1 MIVLHTT
8 EQAEAVEEI
17 IKGLDTPLIDGVTTI
32 VSAEGSVASSGSG
45 RELAEPK
52 AQVIEADFATARDF
66 GGTAGDTGI
75 AGATPAAGEVVV
87 TEDLARTLEVGPGDL
102 VSAYLYGS
110 KTNLEIARVLPRL
123 GLAGFNPSGNKTTSP
138 NAFVAPGTLTS
149 SISPEDIPEG
159 AMPPHSRVL
168 ISNRGG
174 VEEGAA
180 LTERVTNLIRDALP
194 PAAAGLDIEEVKR
207 DRFDDAES
215 SGKYFSQIF
224 VAIGSFGVVA
234 GILLLVSIFV
244 MLAEERKG
252 QLGMLRAV
260 GMRRSDLVRGFVIEG
275 AMYAL
280 VAGALGALLGI
291 AVGWGIV
298 RLAAP
303 IFSSGADFS
312 LDLQFTATSASVVA
326 GFCIGALIALL
337 TVVFTSLRISR
348 VNIIRAIRDLPE
360 PGIKQARRRTM
371 VVGAGTAILGALWFV
386 SALSAEDAWAAV
398 ILGPVLVAIGL
409 LPIGSRVL
417 GQRSAV
423 MTGASAALLWG
434 LFGNALTG
442 GKFFESDSMVPFVV
456 QGGLITFAAVLLLSQ
471 VQDRFQGTIRRFAA
485 RYLSL
490 RLGTAYP
497 IAHRFRTGLTLGMYS
512 LVIFTLVFVA
522 VLTGVFSSQI
532 DETTRKI
539 SGGFDVLAT
548 SSTANPPDADRLAE
562 MTGVGRVVST
572 VSGFALFERSGDTTQ
587 WWATG
592 IDSDFIAERVPKL
605 KGRDERFSSDR
616 AAWEAVVADPKGIIV
631 SSFFLHTGGDMVS
644 IPDPGDTVT
653 SVDPETGK
661 ATEHVVLGILESDPT
676 LLGAVMN
683 KEAALSAA
691 PGNVSPSRFYI
702 DVDGSAA
709 DARQVTTRL
718 QGEFIANGVDADT
731 FRSIAEDQQQQ
742 TVQFLRL
749 MQGFLALGL
758 VVGIAGL
765 GVVMVRAVRERR
777 KEIGVLRSLGFLSQR
792 IRRAFL
798 LESSFIALEGVLIGA
813 LLALVTGY
821 QGVTAGDFGDGVSF
835 EVPWVEVGLLT
846 GVAFLASLLATAWP
860 ARQASRIPPAVA
872 LRIAD

>member
-1 MIVLHTT
+1 V
-8 EQAEAVEEI
+8 
-17 IKGLDTPLIDGVTTI
+17 
-32 VSAEGSVASSGSG
+32 
-45 RELAEPK
+45 
-52 AQVIEADFATARDF
+52 
-66 GGTAGDTGI
+66 
-75 AGATPAAGEVVV
+75 GEVVV
-87 TEDLARTLEVGPGDL
+87 TEDLARTLEVGPGDV
-102 VSAYLYGS
+102 VSTYLYGS
-110 KTNLEIARVLPRL
+110 KTDLEIARLLPRL

-149 SISPEDIPEG
+149 SISPEDVPEG

-180 LTERVTNLIRDALP
+180 LTERVTKLIRNALP
-194 PAAAGLDIEEVKR
+194 PAAAGLDIEELKK
-207 DRFDDAES
+207 DRLDNAES

-280 VAGALGALLGI
+280 VAGALGAVLGI
-291 AVGWGIV
+291 GVGWGIV
-298 RLAAP
+298 KLATP
-303 IFSSGADFS
+303 IFSSGEDFS
-312 LDLQFTATSASVVA
+312 LDLQFTANSASVVA
-326 GFCIGALIALL
+326 GLCIGALIALV
-337 TVVFTSLRISR
+337 TVVLTSLRISR

-360 PGIKQARRRTM
+360 PGIRKARRRTM
-371 VVGAGTAILGALWFV
+371 VAGAGAAVLGALWFV
-386 SALSAEDAWAAV
+386 SGLSTEEAWPAV
-398 ILGPVLVAIGL
+398 ILGPVLVSVGL
-409 LPIGSRVL
+409 LPIATRVI
-417 GQRSAV
+417 GRRTGV
-423 MTGASAALLWG
+423 MTVASAALAWG
-434 LFGNALTG
+434 LFGNAITG

-456 QGGLITFAAVLLLSQ
+456 QGVLITFSAVVLLSQ
-471 VQDRFQGTIRRFAA
+471 AQDLFQGAIRRFAA

-522 VLTGVFSSQI
+522 VLTGVFSTQI
-532 DETTRKI
+532 DESARKI
-539 SGGFDVLAT
+539 SGGFDVLAS
-548 SSTANPPDADRLAE
+548 SSTANPPDAERLAE
-562 MTGVGRVVST
+562 VPGVERVVST
-572 VSGFALFERSGDTTQ
+572 VSGLALFDRSGDTTQ
-587 WWATG
+587 WSTTG
-592 IDSDFIAERVPKL
+592 IDSDFISQRVPKL
-605 KGRDERFSSDR
+605 EERDEQFASDR
-616 AAWEAVVADPKGIIV
+616 AAWEALVADPKAIIV
-631 SSFFLHTGGDMVS
+631 SPFFLHTGGDMVS
-644 IPDPGDTVT
+644 IPDPGDSVT
-653 SVDPETGK
+653 SMDPQTGK
-661 ATEHVVLGILESDPT
+661 RIEHVVLGILESDPT

-683 KEAALSAA
+683 KEATLNAA

-702 DVDGSAA
+702 DVDGSEA
-709 DARQVTTRL
+709 DARGVTSRL
-718 QGEFIANGVDADT
+718 QGDFIANGVDADT

-777 KEIGVLRSLGFLSQR
+777 KEIGVLRSLGFLPQR

-821 QGVTAGDFGDGVSF
+821 QGVTSGDFGDGVSF
-835 EVPWVEVGLLT
+835 AVPWAEVALL
-846 GVAFLASLLATAWP
+846 GGIAFLASLLATAWP